1 MCNCHIRED
10 RQMNRGSTLLVLDAD
25 DTLWE
30 SGNYFERAEHDFLS
44 IMESLGHDR
53 DGVRRIV
60 HHRDI
65 ERLSVT
71 GYGARPYI
79 DTLRGIMLS
88 ETVEPPAWAVQAMDD
103 LERTLL
109 GHPVIL
115 MPGVLETLKLLRNYP
130 VTPVVYTM
138 GEQIHQ
144 MDKFVRSGLQE
155 LVEGCRIVPLKT
167 VARLQELLA
176 EFGATPTGSL
186 LVGDSPRSDINP
198 AITVGMRAVHI
209 ARSRTWA
216 AEREDFADPGQ
227 VVTIERFDELP
238 AILDGILGRV

>member
-1 MCNCHIRED
+1 M
-10 RQMNRGSTLLVLDAD
+10 GSDTLLLVLDAD

-30 SGNYFERAEHDFLS
+30 SGTFFERAEHDFLC
-44 IMESLGHDR
+44 IMESLGLDR
-53 DGVRRIV
+53 DAVRRTV
-60 HHRDI
+60 HRQDI

-79 DTLRGIMLS
+79 DTLRRILLA
-88 ETVEPPAWAVQAMDD
+88 EVPDPTAWARQAMDD

-115 MPGVLETLKLLRNYP
+115 MPGVLATLEGFRGLP
-130 VTPVVYTM
+130 VAPVVYTM
-138 GEQIHQ
+138 GERTHQ
-144 MDKFVRSGLQE
+144 MDKFERSGLGG
-155 LVEGCRIVPLKT
+155 LVSGCRVVPLKT
-167 VARLQELLA
+167 ADRLRSLLE
-176 EFGATPTGSL
+176 EFRTPPGAAV

-198 AITVGMRAVHI
+198 ALEVGMRAVHV

-238 AILDGILGRV
+238 GIVRGILDGRA

>member
-1 MCNCHIRED
+1 MD
-10 RQMNRGSTLLVLDAD
+10 RTSLLLVLDAD

-30 SGNYFERAEHDFLS
+30 SGSFFERTEHDFLS
-44 IMESLGHDR
+44 IMESLGFDR
-53 DGVRRIV
+53 DLVRRIV

-79 DTLRGIMLS
+79 DTLRGILGS
-88 ETVEPPAWAVQAMDD
+88 EAPNAPEWARQAMDD
-103 LERTLL
+103 LEHTLL

-115 MPGVLETLKLLRNYP
+115 LPGVLETMRSLRGYP

-138 GEQIHQ
+138 GEHSHQ
-144 MDKFVRSGLQE
+144 MDKFVRSGLQD
-155 LVEGCRIVPLKT
+155 LVAGCRIVPLKT
-167 VARLQELLA
+167 VARLEELLA
-176 EFGATPTGSL
+176 EFGATASGSL

-198 AITVGMRAVHI
+198 AITVGMRAVHV

-238 AILDGILGRV
+238 GILDSVLGRV